1 MASKV
6 LENQRQRAP
15 SKRSL
20 ETKSRILNAA
30 EAVFSERGFDGAS
43 IRDIA
48 NRAQVNVA
56 LVQHHGGTKDA
67 LFFHVVARKAEQLAI
82 LRTDALIRRKRHGPL
97 SLRDV
102 LSCFITPFLERVLQ
116 GDPSWRAYG
125 RLIAHVSAD
134 ARWHEITEKCF
145 DPTVA
150 VFLEELAVVL
160 PSVSRQQLGAG
171 FVFTVSA
178 MLSLCAS
185 RWRID
190 AMAQP
195 QSDDNLVQ
203 TLLDFCEA
211 GFARAAARPR

>member
-6 LENQRQRAP
+6 LESQRKRAP

-20 ETKSRILNAA
+20 ETRSRIMEAA
-30 EAVFSERGFDGAS
+30 ELVFSERGFDGAS

-48 NRAQVNVA
+48 NHAQVSVA
-56 LVQHHGGTKDA
+56 LVQHHGGTKEA
-67 LFFHVVARKAEQLAI
+67 LFVAVVAAKADQLAK
-82 LRTDALIRRKRHGPL
+82 LRTDALARQKRIGPL
-97 SLRDV
+97 GLRDV
-102 LSCFITPFLERVLQ
+102 LSCFVTPFLEKVLRC
-116 GDPSWRAYG
+116 DPSWRAYG

-134 ARWHEITEKCF
+134 ARWPGITETYF

-160 PSVSRQQLGAG
+160 PGVPKRQLGAR
-171 FVFTVSA
+171 FVFMVSA

-190 AMAQP
+190 AMAER
-195 QSDDNLVQ
+195 QSDAALVQ

-211 GFARAAARPR
+211 GFAQSSAPPR